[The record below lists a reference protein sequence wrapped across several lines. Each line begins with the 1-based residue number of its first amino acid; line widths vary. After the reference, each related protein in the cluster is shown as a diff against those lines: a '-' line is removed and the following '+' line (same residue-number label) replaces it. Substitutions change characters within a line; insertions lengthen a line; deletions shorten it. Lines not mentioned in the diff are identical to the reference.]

1 MLRSLLSSFSPFL
14 ATARRVLA
22 VCFLAIILLTNSNV
36 HASDQTSLRIVG
48 GLDKIN
54 QYIVFEEPFWRSEIS
69 KRSGGAITASI
80 HPFDRSGL
88 RGQDMLQLIRLG
100 VVPFG
105 TALLSVVGGDEPEL
119 SAMDLPGLNPD
130 LATLRGVVARYRPV
144 VERILNER
152 YDMELLGVYT
162 YPAQVVFC
170 AKPFASLA
178 DLRGRR
184 IRTSSVA
191 QSEMVVGLGGIPIVT
206 PFIEL
211 VGSFRN
217 GVVDCAITGT
227 LSGHQIGLP
236 KVSTHVH
243 EMAVSW
249 GLSVFGANKAAW
261 NALRPNVR
269 QLIREGVADLERDIW
284 NAADAD
290 TALGLDCSTG
300 LALCPGSEMGRMV
313 RVQLTPEDKAKSQE
327 LLREVVLPRW
337 IERCGAP
344 CVTGWN
350 DTLSSFVGLSVT
362 ENGVVTVVPRQAG
375 EPSPDLRNAQAN

>member
-1 MLRSLLSSFSPFL
+1 MLRTLLSSFSRLL
-14 ATARRVLA
+14 ATKIPVIAASIVAVLS
-22 VCFLAIILLTNSNV
+22 FSNDNS
-36 HASDQTSLRIVG
+36 HAKDQTSLRIVG
-48 GLDKIN
+48 GLDGIN
-54 QYIVFEEPFWRSEIS
+54 QYVKFEEPFWRTEIS
-69 KRSGGAITASI
+69 RRSGGAITASI

-130 LATLRGVVARYRPV
+130 LAALRGVVARYRPV
-144 VERILNER
+144 IERILKER
-152 YDMELLGVYT
+152 YEIELLGVYT

-170 AKPFASLA
+170 AKPFASLT

-191 QSEMVVGLGGIPIVT
+191 QSEMVVGLGAVPVVT

-211 VGSFRN
+211 LGSFRN
-217 GVVDCAITGT
+217 DVVDCAITGT

-236 KVSTHVH
+236 KVTTHVH

-261 NALRPNVR
+261 NTLRPDVR

-300 LALCPGSEMGRMV
+300 LATCPGSEPGRMT
-313 RVQLTPEDKAKSQE
+313 RVPLTQEDKARSQE

-344 CVTGWN
+344 CVDGWN
-350 DTLSSFVGLSVT
+350 ATLSGYIGLSVT
-362 ENGVVTVVPRQAG
+362 EQGVVTSVPRQAG
-375 EPSPDLRNAQAN
+375 DPSPDIPNVRAN